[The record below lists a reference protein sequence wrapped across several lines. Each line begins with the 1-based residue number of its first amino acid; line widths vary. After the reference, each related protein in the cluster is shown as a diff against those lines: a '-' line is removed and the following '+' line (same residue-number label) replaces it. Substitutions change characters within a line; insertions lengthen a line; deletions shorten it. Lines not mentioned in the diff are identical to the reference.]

1 MKTYKRLPPEID
13 TDLDNYNKYFNQMNF
28 KGILEDDNIYAID
41 QESFRDAKNVY
52 VDWNDRLVSRPTLQV
67 DKVPEYGIADAQGER
82 YRAWSENQTLLD
94 IKRFGSNTVYV
105 IQWKQY
111 GILIKVVP
119 DNNDKITDA
128 NNASLTLILSVSAN
142 YHIASIDH
150 YIICFNDD
158 IGAHVFDTN
167 QFNNMTLGQSLPG
180 WKPIEDFVDV
190 PVVKR
195 VIGGQ
200 ITNLPGNEFTESTK
214 EEYIWSNE
222 SHPELPK
229 LIPGT
234 TTRADGNVKVTTSQ
248 ETYNWGDIIA
258 TYNYPEYRILR
269 GLSTTTKVQS
279 DNIMTVAKG
288 RICIATDQYFLYS
301 FNGKTF
307 DKVYYPSYE
316 GTFLNIASISED
328 GDYFFFVASDG
339 VYRCNLG
346 DFTWADIIRVN
357 GEQQIVGKGENNICC
372 FKTGDIFSFLTI
384 KTNESTLE
392 PGETPIYTPI
402 LEARLYFK
410 GPGLYSGTDKTKDK
424 VLTYITHFFN
434 YLDINLGR
442 ETVATYNLAD
452 YLGFGDNIIDKDL
465 AKTALNITYSHDNDN
480 NLIANIVLFNG
491 GTLTT
496 KKLIL
501 FVIGG
506 DTTPYVGDKIQ
517 NKMLVISVPASG
529 TPDYKVCEQLI
540 VGYGESSINI
550 KAGMYY
556 ATKPTQ
562 SLSDPTPWK
571 YETVRC
577 SLNSSATAIAGNKR
591 ILFDFPDTHDG
602 SFSLSNGAPIP
613 LSLNEGLV
621 ILNKTLVEKKSTVGY
636 NLYPLLPN
644 TLNGSAFIDTR
655 LLTIAEEQTYYI
667 IDANTGLIYTN
678 SLLDSDIATITY
690 TFKKTTTY
698 NKVPKVSYSG
708 TELYL
713 GFNNL
718 LQITANVKDGTDTYF
733 NLPSINNQSFI
744 DNITGM
750 INISTTEIA
759 LFFLH
764 KVVICS
770 KVTDE
775 TYGYRYDY
783 YNTKLS
789 TGIRLGDSI
798 INTLEGSYTVFPTR
812 RGLAIMN
819 YQAFMATTDQVI
831 QYMTDNV
838 KDMWLDFFDASE
850 EIHII
855 QHRNRL
861 IFTNNTQTILMY
873 DLTQASWW
881 KWEIPITALIALT
894 DQTSLRLINE
904 QLLIFKKSTQYF
916 DLYESGVSKSVISW
930 YVLSQPLHMKA
941 PNYYKNL
948 KQLIFQLSDSDN
960 TKLPKSMLAQIKL
973 YRKKITL
980 RDPETV
986 MFKIEELRTFVKRF
1000 NYWKINEVQ
1009 WGLSN
1014 DDSTA
1019 TPAPLE
1025 LNGIGIKY
1033 EIGEEVR

>member
-13 TDLDNYNKYFNQMNF
+13 TKLDNYNKYFNQMNF

-67 DKVPEYGIADAQGER
+67 DEVPKVGYENAYE
-82 YRAWSENQTLLD
+82 AWDPSQTLLD

-105 IQWKQY
+105 ILSKY
-111 GILIKVVP
+111 ALLVKVIP
-119 DNNDKITDA
+119 DDSSKIT
-128 NNASLTLILSVSAN
+128 LAN
-142 YHIASIDH
+142 YADLMLMLSTDSKYHITSIDH
-150 YIICFNDD
+150 YIICFNDTA
-158 IGAHVFDTN
+158 GAQVFDTN
-167 QFNNMTLGQSLPG
+167 QFNNMTLGQSLAG
-180 WKPIEDFVDV
+180 WKPIEDFVNI

-195 VIGGQ
+195 VIGGR
-200 ITNLPGNEFTESTK
+200 ITELPKNEFTESTK

-229 LIPGT
+229 LVPGT
-234 TTRADGNVKVTTSQ
+234 SIRADGKVKVTTNQ
-248 ETYNWGDIIA
+248 ESYDWGNIVA

-269 GLSTTTKVQS
+269 GLSTTTKVQNDS
-279 DNIMTVAKG
+279 IMTVAKG

-307 DKVYYPSYE
+307 DKAYYPSYE

-328 GDYFFFVASDG
+328 GNYFFFVTSNG

-346 DFTWADIIRVN
+346 DFTWADVIRVD
-357 GEQQIVGKGENNICC
+357 GEQQIVGTGKHNICC

-384 KTNESTLE
+384 KTNEHPLE
-392 PGETPIYTPI
+392 PGEVVLYAPII
-402 LEARLYFK
+402 EARLYFK

-424 VLTYITHFFN
+424 RLTYITHFFN
-434 YLDINLGR
+434 YLDINIGR
-442 ETVATYNLAD
+442 DPVETRNIAD
-452 YLGFGDNIIDKDL
+452 YLGFDNTLISKDL
-465 AKTALNITYSHDNDN
+465 AKTALNIVYGHDNN
-480 NLIANIVLFNG
+480 ENLIANIVLLNG
-491 GTLTT
+491 GTESD

-506 DTTPYVGDKIQ
+506 DTTPYVGNKIQ
-517 NKMLVISVPASG
+517 NKMLVISVPPSG
-529 TPDYKVCEQLI
+529 TPDYKVCEQI
-540 VGYGESSINI
+540 VVGYGQSSISI
-550 KAGMYY
+550 KFGMYY
-556 ATKPTQ
+556 ADIPEQ
-562 SLSDPTPWK
+562 STSDLSWK

-577 SLNSSATAIAGNKR
+577 SLNSSEAAITGGKR
-591 ILFDFPDTHDG
+591 IVIDFPDKHTG
-602 SFSLSNGAPIP
+602 SFGVSNGAPIP
-613 LSLNEGLV
+613 LSLSEGLV
-621 ILNKTLVEKKSTVGY
+621 IVNKTLVEKKSTTGY

-644 TLNGSAFIDTR
+644 TLNGSAFMANR

-667 IDANTGLIYTN
+667 VDADTGLVYTN

-690 TFKKTTTY
+690 TFKKTTPYT
-698 NKVPKVSYSG
+698 KIPKVSYSG

-713 GFNNL
+713 GFDNL
-718 LQITANVKDGTDTYF
+718 LQITANVKDGTDTRF

-759 LFFLH
+759 VFFLH

-770 KVTDE
+770 RVTDE

-798 INTLEGSYTVFPTR
+798 INTLEGSYTIFPTR

-838 KDMWLDFFDASE
+838 KDMWSEFFDASE

-855 QHRNRL
+855 QYRDRL
-861 IFTNNTQTILMY
+861 VFTNNTQTILMY

-881 KWEIPITALIALT
+881 KWEIPIKALIALT
-894 DQTSLRLINE
+894 DQNSLRLINK
-904 QLLIFKKSTQYF
+904 QLLIFKKSAQYF
-916 DLYESGVSKSVISW
+916 DLYEKGSSKLTIDW

-948 KQLIFQLSDSDN
+948 KQLVFQLSDSDN

-973 YRKKITL
+973 FRKKITV

>member
-13 TDLDNYNKYFNQMNF
+13 TNLNNYNKYFNQMNF

-67 DKVPEYGIADAQGER
+67 DEVPKVGYENAYE
-82 YRAWSENQTLLD
+82 AWDPGQTLLD

-105 IQWKQY
+105 ILSKY
-111 GILIKVVP
+111 ALLVKVIP
-119 DNNDKITDA
+119 DDSSKITLA
-128 NNASLTLILSVSAN
+128 NNADLMLVLSTDSK

-150 YIICFNDD
+150 YIICFNDTA
-158 IGAHVFDTN
+158 GAQVFDTN

-180 WKPIEDFVDV
+180 WKPIEDFVNI

-195 VIGGQ
+195 VIGGR
-200 ITNLPGNEFTESTK
+200 ITELPKNEFTESTK

-222 SHPELPK
+222 SHLELPK
-229 LIPGT
+229 LVPGT
-234 TTRADGNVKVTTSQ
+234 NIRADGNVKVTTNQ
-248 ETYNWGDIIA
+248 ETYDWGDIVA

-269 GLSTTTKVQS
+269 GLSTTTKVQNDS
-279 DNIMTVAKG
+279 IMTVAKG

-307 DKVYYPSYE
+307 NKAYYPSYE

-328 GDYFFFVASDG
+328 GDYFFFVTSNG

-346 DFTWADIIRVN
+346 DFTWADVIRVDS
-357 GEQQIVGKGENNICC
+357 ETQIVGTGKHNICC
-372 FKTGDIFSFLTI
+372 FKTGNIFSFLTI
-384 KTNESTLE
+384 KTVESQTE
-392 PGETPIYTPI
+392 PGETVVYSDIQ
-402 LEARLYFK
+402 EARLYFK
-410 GPGLYSGTDKTKDK
+410 GPGLYSGIDKTQDNR
-424 VLTYITHFFN
+424 LTYITKYFN
-434 YLDINLGR
+434 YNDINIGR
-442 ETVATYNLAD
+442 EQVGTYDIAD
-452 YLGFGDNIIDKDL
+452 YLGFGDTLIDKDL
-465 AKTALNITYSHDNDN
+465 AKTALNIVYGHDSDN
-480 NLIANIVLFNG
+480 NLIANIVLLNG
-491 GTLTT
+491 GTQTDR
-496 KKLIL
+496 KLIL

-506 DTTPYVGDKIQ
+506 DTTPYVGHRIQ
-517 NKMLVISVPASG
+517 NRMLAIAVPQSG
-529 TPDYKVCEQLI
+529 NPHYKVCEQLV
-540 VGYGESSINI
+540 VGYGQASMSI
-550 KAGMYY
+550 KFGMYY
-556 ATKPTQ
+556 ADKPEQ
-562 SLSDPTPWK
+562 STSDLSWK
-571 YETVRC
+571 YKAVVC
-577 SLNSSATAIAGNKR
+577 SLKSNEINIFMHFTDK
-591 ILFDFPDTHDG
+591 HDG
-602 SFSLSNGAPIP
+602 AFSVSNGAPIP
-613 LSLNEGLV
+613 LSLSEGLV
-621 ILNKTLVEKKSTVGY
+621 IVNKTLVEKKSTTGY

-644 TLNGSAFIDTR
+644 TLNGSAFMANR

-667 IDANTGLIYTN
+667 VDASTGLIYTN
-678 SLLDSDIATITY
+678 SLLDGDIATITY
-690 TFKKTTTY
+690 TFKKTTPY
-698 NKVPKVSYSG
+698 PKIPKVSYSG

-713 GFNNL
+713 GFDNL

-759 LFFLH
+759 IFFLH

-770 KVTDE
+770 RVTDE

-798 INTLEGSYTVFPTR
+798 INTLEGSYTIFPTR

-838 KDMWLDFFDASE
+838 KDMWSEFFDASQ

-881 KWEIPITALIALT
+881 KWEIPIKALIALT
-894 DQTSLRLINE
+894 DQNSLRLINK
-904 QLLIFKKSTQYF
+904 QLLIFKKSAQYF
-916 DLYESGVSKSVISW
+916 DLYEKGGNKLPIDW

-948 KQLIFQLSDSDN
+948 KQLVFQLSDSDN

-973 YRKKITL
+973 FRKKITV

-1025 LNGIGIKY
+1025 LDGIGIKY

>member
-13 TDLDNYNKYFNQMNF
+13 TNLDNYNKYFNQMNF

-67 DKVPEYGIADAQGER
+67 DEVPKVGYENAYE
-82 YRAWSENQTLLD
+82 AWDPNQTLLD

-105 IQWKQY
+105 ILSKY
-111 GILIKVVP
+111 ALLVKVIP
-119 DNNDKITDA
+119 DNSSKITLA
-128 NNASLTLILSVSAN
+128 NYADLMLMLSTDSK

-150 YIICFNDD
+150 YIICFNDTA
-158 IGAHVFDTN
+158 GAQVFDTN
-167 QFNNMTLGQSLPG
+167 QFNNMTLGQSLAG
-180 WKPIEDFVDV
+180 WKPIEDFVNI

-195 VIGGQ
+195 VIGGR
-200 ITNLPGNEFTESTK
+200 ITELPKNEFTESTK

-229 LIPGT
+229 LVPGT
-234 TTRADGNVKVTTSQ
+234 SIRADGKVKVTTNQ
-248 ETYNWGDIIA
+248 EGYDWGNIIA

-269 GLSTTTKVQS
+269 GLSTTTKVQNDS
-279 DNIMTVAKG
+279 IMTVAKG

-307 DKVYYPSYE
+307 DKAYYPSYE

-328 GDYFFFVASDG
+328 GNYFFFVTSNG

-346 DFTWADIIRVN
+346 DFTWADIIRVD
-357 GEQQIVGKGENNICC
+357 GEQQIIGTGKHNICC

-384 KTNESTLE
+384 KTNEHPLE
-392 PGETPIYTPI
+392 PGEVVLYAPII
-402 LEARLYFK
+402 EARLYFK

-424 VLTYITHFFN
+424 RLTYITHFFN
-434 YLDINLGR
+434 YLDINIGR
-442 ETVATYNLAD
+442 DPVETRNIAD
-452 YLGFGDNIIDKDL
+452 YLGFDNTLISKDL
-465 AKTALNITYSHDNDN
+465 AKTALNIVYSHDNN
-480 NLIANIVLFNG
+480 ENLIANIVLLNG
-491 GTLTT
+491 GTESD

-506 DTTPYVGDKIQ
+506 DTTPYVGNKIQ
-517 NKMLVISVPASG
+517 NKMLVISVPPSG
-529 TPDYKVCEQLI
+529 TPDYKVCEQI
-540 VGYGESSINI
+540 VVGYGQSSISI
-550 KAGMYY
+550 KFGMYY
-556 ATKPTQ
+556 ADIPEQ
-562 SLSDPTPWK
+562 STSDLSWK

-577 SLNSSATAIAGNKR
+577 SLNSSEAAITGGKR
-591 ILFDFPDTHDG
+591 IVIDFPDKHTG
-602 SFSLSNGAPIP
+602 SFGVSNGAPIP
-613 LSLNEGLV
+613 LSLSEGLV
-621 ILNKTLVEKKSTVGY
+621 IVNKTLVEKKSTTGY

-644 TLNGSAFIDTR
+644 TLNGSAFMANR
-655 LLTIAEEQTYYI
+655 FLTVTDEQTYYI
-667 IDANTGLIYTN
+667 VDADTRLVYTN

-690 TFKKTTTY
+690 TFKKTTPYT
-698 NKVPKVSYSG
+698 KIPKVSYSG

-713 GFNNL
+713 GFDNL

-759 LFFLH
+759 VFFLH

-770 KVTDE
+770 RVTDE

-798 INTLEGSYTVFPTR
+798 INTLEGSYTIFPTR

-838 KDMWLDFFDASE
+838 KDMWSGFFDASE

-855 QHRNRL
+855 QYRDRL
-861 IFTNNTQTILMY
+861 VFTNNTQIILMY

-881 KWEIPITALIALT
+881 KWEIPIKALIALT
-894 DQTSLRLINE
+894 DQNSLRLINK
-904 QLLIFKKSTQYF
+904 QLLIFKKSAQYF
-916 DLYESGVSKSVISW
+916 DLYEKGGNKLTIDW

-948 KQLIFQLSDSDN
+948 KQLVFQLSDSDN

-973 YRKKITL
+973 FRKKITV